1 MDLSHAL
8 STAAA
13 ADVDV
18 PRAAAGRAASAVPAT
33 AAAATYDDGPDDAGA
48 EPDAGRRPAP
58 AECGRLSVVIE
69 SDQIQTMPDQQIR
82 SPSEFHRARRD
93 GREGHCRGGGHPFFR
108 AEIHRFRI
116 IGNPHSFVEGVGDP
130 CQVIVCLAGLRLRLL
145 SLTRDVVNGSRAMYY
160 SSNMKYV

>member
-1 MDLSHAL
+1 MNS
-8 STAAA
+8 
-13 ADVDV
+13 
-18 PRAAAGRAASAVPAT
+18 AGR
-33 AAAATYDDGPDDAGA
+33 GGM
-48 EPDAGRRPAP
+48 EGRAIVE
-58 AECGRLSVVIE
+58 A
-69 SDQIQTMPDQQIR
+69 
-82 SPSEFHRARRD
+82 
-93 GREGHCRGGGHPFFR
+93 GGHPVFR